1 MLKLIESNFE
11 ISKTDSNVDLDT
23 NKSSNIV
30 TLATGVLEIGTILS
44 LQQVSI
50 MAIKVIKGAFNS
62 MIAALKRFF
71 IPNYL
76 KVAIVTTAIVAI
88 TTVVI
93 INWNKIQPVFRQIA
107 NVFVGNAKKLGNT
120 VSKVFDLIYQTAS
133 KSTSKDVADNATL
146 QNQM

>member
-133 KSTSKDVADNATL
+133 KSTSKDVTDNATL